1 MLPGRRT
8 TVTSPASSSSSTGS
22 SGSLGRGK
30 LSLGN
35 AENRG
40 STSSISGV
48 PSFVQKRITS
58 SSYVASQFGQ
68 CFIGSNFPED
78 DSNSWNSNTDRP
90 SIASHEQIPGL
101 KYLTACCTLLF
112 IVWRASCY
120 NSNLSMMRYEYRLKV
135 ILPALLAVL
144 SLLALTAPTCL
155 CAHHE
160 VKAVPMSCHDSPHQT
175 ASTPE
180 GVAADSDC
188 ICIFAERPNAADK
201 STPERITKEPAALAE
216 TFPSLVGPTSE
227 KQISSA
233 LVSALELDPDLP
245 DPPRIHSR
253 GPPPQGS

>member
-1 MLPGRRT
+1 MIQTRGILTRIDRQLPIRSDFRGLKRFTPGRT
-8 TVTSPASSSSSTGS
+8 
-22 SGSLGRGK
+22 
-30 LSLGN
+30 
-35 AENRG
+35 
-40 STSSISGV
+40 
-48 PSFVQKRITS
+48 FM
-58 SSYVASQFGQ
+58 
-68 CFIGSNFPED
+68 
-78 DSNSWNSNTDRP
+78 
-90 SIASHEQIPGL
+90 
-101 KYLTACCTLLF
+101 F

-160 VKAVPMSCHDSPHQT
+160 AKAEALSCHGLSHDS

-180 GVAADSDC
+180 GLAADSDC
-188 ICIFAERPNAADK
+188 ICIFAERPSAADK

-216 TFPSLVGPTSE
+216 TLPSLIGPTSE

-233 LVSALELDPDLP
+233 LVSALVLNPDLP
-245 DPPRIHSR
+245 DPSRIHSR